1 MAECVSVNSARS
13 RKWDILKFFL
23 VFLVVLGHA
32 AEFYKAES
40 EFMNT
45 LLLLIY
51 SFHMPLFIFI
61 SGLFSKKTVNDKRYT
76 KLAGYLAM
84 FFALKFFEFL
94 YKFISGGNPSFR
106 LLSEGGSPWFML
118 ALFWFHLITIAIR
131 NFSPKYILPFSIILA
146 CAAGYASDIG
156 DYLVLSRTIVFYPF
170 FYAGYCLELKR
181 VEDFCKDKNK
191 KIISAVILVAVTVI
205 FFLCE
210 DGINMFRYLMTGKY
224 PFARLEFYP
233 EFGFIYRVIYYAV
246 VALICICVIVISP
259 DKTKSGLAEK
269 FGMRTLA
276 VYGFH
281 YIFFYFMYVRFDCRP
296 FFERYLGGFS
306 VIIPIAVSVIITLVL
321 SHEIFSRILS
331 YIINVPTKDKIKHQN
346 D

>member
-1 MAECVSVNSARS
+1 MAECISANSARS

-32 AEFYKAES
+32 AEFFKADS
-40 EFMNT
+40 DFMNT

-61 SGLFSKKTVNDKRYT
+61 SGLFSKKTVNEKRYS

-84 FFALKFFEFL
+84 FFALKIFEFS
-94 YKFISGGNPSFR
+94 YKLISGASPSFK

-118 ALFWFHLITIAIR
+118 ALFSFQLITMAVK

-170 FYAGYCLELKR
+170 FYAGYCLEPKQ
-181 VEDFCKDKNK
+181 VEDFCKGKNK
-191 KIISAVILVAVTVI
+191 KVISAFILVATTVI

-224 PFARLEFYP
+224 PFARLSFHP
-233 EFGFIYRVIYYAV
+233 EFGFLYRLAYYLI
-246 VALICICVIVISP
+246 VALICVCIIAVSP
-259 DKTKSGLAEK
+259 DRTKSGLSEK
-269 FGMRTLA
+269 FGQRTLA

-296 FFERYLGGFS
+296 FFERYLGDFS
-306 VIIPIAVSVIITLVL
+306 VIIPIVASALITLLL
-321 SHEIFSRILS
+321 SHEFFSKILG
-331 YIINVPTKDKIKHQN
+331 YIINIPTKKQKSE
-346 D
+346 